1 MTTDERDKLIL
12 EMHGDIK
19 VIKSYVKD
27 HKSVHFRY
35 TLMVWSAI
43 VSAAVALFKSAV

>member
-1 MTTDERDKLIL
+1 MEDTERDNLIL

-19 VIKSYVKD
+19 VIKAWSQE

-43 VSAAVALFKSAV
+43 VSAAIAIFKTNI